1 MLGLLNGKYRSIV
14 IATAVS
20 IASLALTGMSAAIDR
35 PGESNSLGFG
45 RNLEIVRNNSSVV
58 SLGVFQSVA
67 ISAAKLPAA
76 SKWQDATRKDY
87 RAFFTPD
94 CASAGLSQCN
104 TRFARKAQATMRNVA
119 DLSGQA
125 LLRAVNRGINAALP
139 YQSDAETWNQA
150 DRWVT
155 MSELSAKGA
164 GDCEDY
170 AIAKYWLLRSLG
182 FPTENLQIV
191 VLADTRRQ
199 AFHAVLVAHYN
210 DTAYVL
216 DNLSNVLRTDTSIR
230 NYMPIM
236 SFADGKSYIHGFTNP
251 TSTVAVNL
259 STVAPG
265 QGF

>member
-1 MLGLLNGKYRSIV
+1 M
-14 IATAVS
+14 
-20 IASLALTGMSAAIDR
+20 SLAIAGLAAAVEQPVVATSMKFEIGPIVPR
-35 PGESNSLGFG
+35 TNSG
-45 RNLEIVRNNSSVV
+45 VV

-87 RAFFTPD
+87 RAFFTAN
-94 CASAGLSQCN
+94 CASAGIAQCD
-104 TRFARKAQATMRNVA
+104 TPFARKAQAARRNA
-119 DLSGQA
+119 GALSGLP
-125 LLRAVNRGINAALP
+125 LLRAVNRSINAALP
-139 YQSDAETWNQA
+139 YQSDAEIWGQA

-155 MSELSAKGA
+155 MSELSAKGV

-182 FPTENLQIV
+182 FPSESLQIV

-216 DNLSNVLRTDTSIR
+216 DNLSNAVRSDASIR

-251 TSTVAVNL
+251 TSAVAVNL

>member
-1 MLGLLNGKYRSIV
+1 MPKHRNNKYRSLV
-14 IATAVS
+14 IAAAAS
-20 IASLALTGMSAAIDR
+20 IVSLALTSVSGAIDQAV
-35 PGESNSLGFG
+35 ENNSMNFG
-45 RNLEIVRNNSSVV
+45 RSPEIIRSNSSVV
-58 SLGVFQSVA
+58 SLGVFESVA

-87 RAFFTPD
+87 RAFFTPT
-94 CASAGLSQCN
+94 CASAGISQCN
-104 TRFARKAQATMRNVA
+104 TPFARKAQAVTRNA
-119 DLSGQA
+119 EDLSGVP

-139 YQSDAETWNQA
+139 YQSDAETWDQA

-155 MSELSAKGA
+155 MSELSAKGV

-182 FPTENLQIV
+182 FPSENLQIV

-199 AFHAVLVAHYN
+199 AFHAVLIAHYN

-216 DNLSNVLRTDTSIR
+216 DNLSNSLRTDTSIR

-236 SFADGKSYIHGFTNP
+236 SFANGKSYIHGFTSP

>member
-1 MLGLLNGKYRSIV
+1 MLKRINNKYRSIV
-14 IATAVS
+14 IAVAASVV
-20 IASLALTGMSAAIDR
+20 SLALTGVSGAVDR
-35 PGESNSLGFG
+35 PIESNSM
-45 RNLEIVRNNSSVV
+45 NLAPVPAVMRSNSSVV

-87 RAFFTPD
+87 RAFFMST
-94 CASAGLSQCN
+94 CASAGLSQCD
-104 TRFARKAQATMRNVA
+104 TPFARKAQAARRNVS
-119 DLSGQA
+119 DLSGLP
-125 LLRAVNRGINAALP
+125 LLRAVNRRINAALP
-139 YQSDAETWNQA
+139 YQSDAETWDQD

-155 MSELSAKGA
+155 MSELSAKGV

-182 FPTENLQIV
+182 FPSESLQIV

-216 DNLSNVLRTDTSIR
+216 DNLSNSLRADTSIR

-236 SFADGKSYIHGFTNP
+236 SFADGKSYIHGFTSP
-251 TSTVAVNL
+251 TSAVAVNL

-265 QGF
+265 EGF